1 MAENLSSDVT
11 FMAFAYARSDDPV
24 WVYGQVVVGPKN
36 STIYVHC
43 SKKINDGGITSLK
56 YHLNGVKHQ
65 VESCKKF
72 PLGVKWKMKQLVE
85 DLITKKRERK
95 KTLN

>member
-1 MAENLSSDVT
+1 
-11 FMAFAYARSDDPV
+11 
-24 WVYGQVVVGPKN
+24 VVVGAKN

-56 YHLNGVKHQ
+56 YHLNGVKRQ

-85 DLITKKRERK
+85 DLITKKKRK
-95 KTLN
+95 EKDFELILKILNHFPIMKSKSLK